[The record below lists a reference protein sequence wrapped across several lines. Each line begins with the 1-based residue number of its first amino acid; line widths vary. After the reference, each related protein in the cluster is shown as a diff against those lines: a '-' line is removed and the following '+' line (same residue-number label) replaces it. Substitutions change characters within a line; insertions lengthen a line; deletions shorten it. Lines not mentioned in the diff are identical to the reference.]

1 MHGRARVAKHAGGCG
16 LLLRRG
22 RRRPQWALGRV
33 CTTQPGVS
41 CGVCHKCRASAEAR
55 RRSGCVGGIARGI
68 EVLRVHGVGRRGG
81 ARGAVS
87 LCAPHSPARA
97 VAHSFVRSGSHGA
110 AGAGCEGAG
119 GSRTGCAGGGLHG
132 CAASCVRDRGAEPRG
147 GETRTAVLVLSER
160 GATRRYLRDEV
171 QIATVIFGVIASFCV
186 KTQGI
191 SFPLCRFIVR
201 NQSCAHKQG
210 GRAVSLEN

>member
-1 MHGRARVAKHAGGCG
+1 MVGDTGMEAGNKRQRGPLGRKAWGARRWMPASTARARRACVCARSRWCRRDAGGLSCVCGPESVLHSPSMRYCGARGQTCAGGCA

-22 RRRPQWALGRV
+22 RRRPLWALGRV

-55 RRSGCVGGIARGI
+55 RRSGCVGGIARGT

-87 LCAPHSPARA
+87 LCAPHSPAQA

-110 AGAGCEGAG
+110 AGAGCEGAEG
-119 GSRTGCAGGGLHG
+119 EPHD
-132 CAASCVRDRGAEPRG
+132 AAQA
-147 GETRTAVLVLSER
+147 
-160 GATRRYLRDEV
+160 
-171 QIATVIFGVIASFCV
+171 
-186 KTQGI
+186 
-191 SFPLCRFIVR
+191 
-201 NQSCAHKQG
+201 
-210 GRAVSLEN
+210 AVSTAAHRRVCA

>member
-1 MHGRARVAKHAGGCG
+1 MCARAAGGAGETLEGFRVFVAQRVCCTALACDIVARAAKHAGGCA

-22 RRRPQWALGRV
+22 RWRPLWALGRV

-55 RRSGCVGGIARGI
+55 RRSGCVGGIARGT

-81 ARGAVS
+81 SRGAVS
-87 LCAPHSPARA
+87 LCAPHSPAQA

-119 GSRTGCAGGGLHG
+119 GAAGSCAGGGLQG
-132 CAASCVRDRGAEPRG
+132 CASPCVCVIAGLRPRG
-147 GETRTAVLVLSER
+147 SER
-160 GATRRYLRDEV
+160 AHRGCGCALR
-171 QIATVIFGVIASFCV
+171 
-186 KTQGI
+186 
-191 SFPLCRFIVR
+191 
-201 NQSCAHKQG
+201 
-210 GRAVSLEN
+210 